1 MIWVVAVICILITG
15 IVLYLS
21 ILTLDKG
28 YSYKHKVDPLP
39 SNVEE
44 EAERNQGNSSSRD
57 HS

>member
-39 SNVEE
+39 TNLEE
-44 EAERNQGNSSSRD
+44 ETEGNQGNSTSRD
-57 HS
+57 NS